1 MAGRRCLLSSFA
13 VLTAA
18 ASPGLAQVPGGS
30 SLIRGRVEDATTR
43 QAIEGAR
50 IFTDYSTSVAITDSL
65 GHFELPVAGASPWT
79 IYTDR
84 FGYRSQRYDLAVE
97 AGSPRYVL
105 LMEPAPFVIEEITV
119 EAEAALQQL
128 HRNLE
133 TRRNAYPH
141 AMRALD
147 REWIERF
154 GPTGGSALDLVLRA
168 APRLFECNEDQ
179 SQLCTRGRFI
189 TFRNPFPEERL
200 SVCVDG
206 WYSLAPINELFT
218 LPTDAVALV
227 EIYARSQ
234 VRVYT
239 ANYLLNRARQG
250 WTTVARLGLPTAVPD
265 CG

>member
-1 MAGRRCLLSSFA
+1 MVGRRRFLSLCA
-13 VLTAA
+13 ALTAA
-18 ASPGLAQVPGGS
+18 TSPALAQVPGGS
-30 SLIRGRVEDATTR
+30 SVLRGRVEDATTR
-43 QAIEGAR
+43 GPIEGAR
-50 IFTDYSTSVAITDSL
+50 ILTEDSTSVAVTDSL
-65 GHFELPVAGASPWT
+65 GHFELPVSGESPWT
-79 IYTDR
+79 IHTDR
-84 FGYRSQRYDLAVE
+84 FGYLSQRFDLAIA

-154 GPTGGSALDLVLRA
+154 GPMGGSALDLVLRA
-168 APRLFECNEDQ
+168 APRLFECNEDP

-189 TFRNPFPEERL
+189 TFRNPVPENRL

-218 LPTDAVALV
+218 LPTEAVALV
-227 EIYARSQ
+227 EVYARSQ

>member
-1 MAGRRCLLSSFA
+1 VVGRRRILSALAILA
-13 VLTAA
+13 VAA
-18 ASPGLAQVPGGS
+18 APALAQVPGGS
-30 SLIRGRVEDATTR
+30 VILGRVEDATTR
-43 QAIEGAR
+43 VPLQGAR
-50 IFTDYSTSVAITDSL
+50 IFTDDSTSVAVTDSL
-65 GHFELPVAGASPWT
+65 GNFALPVAGASPWT
-79 IYTDR
+79 IHTDR
-84 FGYRSQRYDLAVE
+84 FGYLAQRFDLAAE

-141 AMRALD
+141 AMRSLD
-147 REWIERF
+147 RAWIERF
-154 GPTGGSALDLVLRA
+154 GPSGGSALDLVLQA
-168 APRLFECNEDQ
+168 APRLFECNEDR

-189 TFRNPFPEERL
+189 TFRNPFPEDRL

-206 WYSLAPINELFT
+206 WYSLAPINELVT
-218 LPTDAVALV
+218 LPTEAVALV
-227 EIYARSQ
+227 EVYARTR
-234 VRVYT
+234 VMVYT

-250 WTTVARLGLPTAVPD
+250 QTTVSRFLPSAVPD